1 MSIES
6 NVNRVSSMA
15 AIGMLLVMTGCV
27 SVTAARLESGPP
39 RSAIAPDSVRIY
51 RTAQQ
56 VNRPYDEVALLNAKG
71 DYAMTSE
78 SQMYEGMRKKAAKM
92 GANGVILDAVS
103 EPTTGQRVAQAFLGT
118 PASRKGQAVAI
129 YIDPLLL
136 D

>member
-1 MSIES
+1 MRIIASLS
-6 NVNRVSSMA
+6 
-15 AIGMLLVMTGCV
+15 AIGVAALLTSGCV
-27 SVTAARLESGPP
+27 SVSAARLESGPP
-39 RSAIAPDSVRIY
+39 RVAFAPDQVRIY

-56 VNRPYDEVALLNAKG
+56 VNRPYDEVALLSASG
-71 DYAMTSE
+71 DYAMTNE

-118 PASRKGQAVAI
+118 QAARKGKALAI